1 MGNLDTEKNIE
12 GELKGLPPVKRLKKR
27 KFLAGGILIVFL
39 FGFIGTIF
47 FIPDAIPVKHPFNR
61 KEKLATRVEREE
73 SKKIGYLYGF
83 DPIIVNLADTEI
95 PRYLKIRI
103 ELEGYS
109 LKPEEEI
116 EKRMPQLKDTIIT
129 VLSSK
134 TFKEIYDRE
143 GKKKLKEEL
152 IQRFDQLL
160 GEHKIRKVYFTEFV
174 IQ

>member
-1 MGNLDTEKNIE
+1 MENSVTEKNIE
-12 GELKGLPPVKRLKKR
+12 SETKGFSIEKRAKKR
-27 KFLAGGILIVFL
+27 KLILGGGILFILLLGLGVIFL
-39 FGFIGTIF
+39 
-47 FIPDAIPVKHPFNR
+47 IPDAIPIKLPFNR
-61 KEKLATRVEREE
+61 KEKLISKVKMEE

-109 LKPEEEI
+109 PKPDEEI
-116 EKRMPQLKDTIIT
+116 DKRMSQLKDAIIT

-152 IQRFDQLL
+152 IHRLEQLL
-160 GEHKIRKVYFTEFV
+160 GEHKIKKIYFTEFV